1 MLVEQTLSFH
11 QQKTNLADVN
21 IKIAMTNIDRKP
33 SLFEQKNIHKM
44 ALAKTLTWCRP
55 KNLAYVSQA
64 MMPLSNTEYQILI
77 SGPKKCS
84 DKLKKQDTRLW
95 GRNKVPPLGYEFTS

>member
-44 ALAKTLTWCRP
+44 ALAKTLT
-55 KNLAYVSQA
+55 
-64 MMPLSNTEYQILI
+64 
-77 SGPKKCS
+77 
-84 DKLKKQDTRLW
+84 
-95 GRNKVPPLGYEFTS
+95 